1 MATKFKNSVEID
13 GYLSISS
20 GNWIQVPDG
29 TTAQRPGSPQVGMF
43 RYNTTTAEFEGY
55 FGSPAAWGAI
65 GGGGG
70 GGGYSREINNFTI
83 SDSTTSSLT
92 LTLSQPDKNYVDLFI
107 DGVYQSKL
115 LYSTTNN
122 ILNLNSGVF
131 PNGSLVEAIIIN
143 GVTPPT
149 PPPPSI
155 TADSTTVTADST
167 TITADQT

>member
-70 GGGYSREINNFTI
+70 GGGYSR
-83 SDSTTSSLT
+83 
-92 LTLSQPDKNYVDLFI
+92 
-107 DGVYQSKL
+107 
-115 LYSTTNN
+115 
-122 ILNLNSGVF
+122 
-131 PNGSLVEAIIIN
+131 
-143 GVTPPT
+143 
-149 PPPPSI
+149 
-155 TADSTTVTADST
+155 
-167 TITADQT
+167 

>member
-92 LTLSQPDKNYVDLFI
+92 LTLSQPNKNYVDLFI

-131 PNGSLVEAIIIN
+131 PNGSSVEAIIIN
-143 GVTPPT
+143 GVLPPGQ
-149 PPPPSI
+149 SI